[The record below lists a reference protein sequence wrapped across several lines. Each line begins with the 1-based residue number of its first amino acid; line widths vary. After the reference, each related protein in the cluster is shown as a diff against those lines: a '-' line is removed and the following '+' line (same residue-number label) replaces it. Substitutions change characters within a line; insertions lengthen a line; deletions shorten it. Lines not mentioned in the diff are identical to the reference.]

1 MLIKEHDLYQT
12 NQKNRWDE
20 IQNSSHLKTA
30 AAAGCFGNG
39 YTPNQKTPDF
49 DLNAVLQI
57 EQDDITGVPIKAFHT
72 DRESI
77 KNPGHYL
84 TYLYTGDS
92 PNYVFVGKK
101 AYKCK
106 QLEKRTKPS
115 HLSGVSLELYNALTS
130 PIEENGLGYKG
141 HDDVK
146 GNDIFKYELVNIKD
160 DPDLKEGGR
169 FYNKVK
175 NVQSFFTTMNN
186 QELSFWL
193 WKPTKKT
200 APVYDVEKSQQNAE
214 KYFLSQGY
222 KICSTSDLED
232 GTLAKVDLYAI
243 YGSAYDQGTFMCKPW
258 TEISDKKADC
268 ITAID
273 SYYEEAVKYTNT
285 YGTMVTPIRDL
296 GMMKNQVKKCM
307 SRWYDNKG
315 FNSLGRRKKL
325 DFIRSLKITSP
336 FVLRE
341 STDKLSSIIRESLRI
356 VKIVKNSL

>member
-12 NQKNRWDE
+12 SQKNRWEE
-20 IQNSSHLKTA
+20 IQDSVFLKTA

-39 YTPNQKTPDF
+39 YIPNQKTPDF
-49 DLNAVLQI
+49 DLTSVLQI
-57 EQDDITGVPIKAFHT
+57 KEDETTGSPVKAFHT
-72 DRESI
+72 DRPST
-77 KNPGHYL
+77 KNPGHTL

-106 QLEKRTKPS
+106 QLENRTNPTN
-115 HLSGVSLELYNALTS
+115 LSGVSQELYNALTS
-130 PIEENGLGYKG
+130 PIEKNGLGYKG
-141 HDDVK
+141 YGDVK
-146 GNDIFKYELVNIKD
+146 GNDIFNYKLVNIKD

-175 NVQSFFTTMNN
+175 NAQEFFTTMNN
-186 QELSFWL
+186 QDISFWL
-193 WKPTKKT
+193 WKPTKGT
-200 APVYDVEKSQQNAE
+200 PPVYDIQKKQTDAE
-214 KYFLSQGY
+214 KYFLDQGY
-222 KICSTSDLED
+222 TICSTADLED

-243 YGSAYDQGTFMCKPW
+243 YGSAYDEGTFMCKPW
-258 TEISDKKADC
+258 TEIGDKKADC

-273 SYYEEAVKYTNT
+273 SYYEEAVKYTNSL
-285 YGTMVTPIRDL
+285 GTMVTPVRDL

-307 SRWYDNKG
+307 AKWYDEKG
-315 FNSLGRRKKL
+315 FSSLGRRKKME
-325 DFIRSLKITSP
+325 FIRSLKASSP

-341 STDKLSSIIRESLRI
+341 STDKLTNIIRESLRI